1 MRGTTVVA
9 LAASLAAGL
18 AAAPASAA
26 DAVDT
31 LRAQGYGTMADV
43 IEQSGLVFQL
53 REKGPFTIL
62 APTDDAFAAALAQ
75 EGMADLTAPEN
86 AETLFRVLQYHV
98 IPGAYA
104 ADEMTDWHSLHTL
117 HGNAVVVVEVADEVR
132 LNNAGLVETDVE
144 TDNGV
149 IHGID
154 VVLLP
159 TAMMP

>member
-1 MRGTTVVA
+1 MRPIATAA
-9 LAASLAAGL
+9 LAATFAAAF

-26 DAVDT
+26 DVVDT
-31 LRAQGYGTMADV
+31 LRADGYATMADL

-62 APTDDAFAAALAQ
+62 APTDDAFAAASAQ
-75 EGMADLTAPEN
+75 EDAPDLTAPEN
-86 AETLFRVLQYHV
+86 AAALFRTLQYHV
-98 IPGAYA
+98 IPGAYQSS
-104 ADEMTDWHSLHTL
+104 ELTDWHSLHTL
-117 HGNAVVVVEVADEVR
+117 HGNAVGVIETGGEVR

-144 TDNGV
+144 ADNGV

-159 TAMMP
+159 TGMMP